1 MSEDT
6 KGEESLF
13 FAHETPRESQIGMI
27 SDGLNSLLNRGF
39 LMAAAP
45 TGIGKTA
52 ASIASALRASCDTGE
67 ERPKIMFLTGRQSQ
81 HRIVVDT
88 IKEVNKKIPSGY
100 SSVRLVD
107 IIGREGMCENID
119 RSTGKC
125 SCEEGLTESEKRFL
139 RSGLEEFIHSEPR
152 HVDQVLRKV
161 KNQDVCAWSTAREA
175 AKKTDI
181 IVCDYNH
188 VFVEGV
194 REASLPVMGV
204 DLENTILIID
214 EAHNLPDRIRS
225 GLERRFTERVLERAL
240 FDAQEY
246 KEAIEDKE
254 KKLDIP
260 ESNQLK
266 EAKILE
272 LQIKALKDGN
282 GLKNWFEEKH
292 NENNVTKGDDLKVDT
307 QDFLDVISDGLEGVS
322 DEYCDDRIQRVRT
335 MISRLLSVVVEEDES
350 LDEEEGNECTTLGE
364 FLEICIRYRASPALA
379 LVFDEELDMS
389 RITSHLLD
397 PSVVGRPIFE
407 QCSGSI
413 LMSGTLY
420 PPQMYSEILG
430 IPGDRVS
437 CKEYDSGFPLGNRP
451 ILIANDVTTKY
462 SEREESMDSILAHI
476 RAVIDKTRG
485 NVAIFA
491 PSYSMLN
498 KIFSHFEETW
508 PRINKATLKEE
519 QGMSKAAVQNI
530 LSSLREHQ
538 NMSGAALFG
547 VLSGK
552 LSEGVDYSD
561 NILNSI
567 VCVGLPMPPPSARQD
582 ALIRYYTNKFYRNKA
597 WKYASLQ
604 PAVNSILQAL
614 GRPIRKKEDRAIVV
628 LLEKRLLG
636 QREASCLPNMHKM
649 QTSNPAR
656 TKERVQAFFEIS

>member
-13 FAHETPRESQIGMI
+13 FAHETPRESQISMI
-27 SDGLNSLLNRGF
+27 SDGLHSLLNGGF
-39 LMAAAP
+39 LLAAAP

-52 ASIASALRASCDTGE
+52 ASIASALRAAFLYNAGE
-67 ERPKIMFLTGRQSQ
+67 ERLKIMFLTGRQSQ

-272 LQIKALKDGN
+272 LQIKALKDGK
-282 GLKNWFEEKH
+282 GLKKSF
-292 NENNVTKGDDLKVDT
+292 
-307 QDFLDVISDGLEGVS
+307 
-322 DEYCDDRIQRVRT
+322 
-335 MISRLLSVVVEEDES
+335 
-350 LDEEEGNECTTLGE
+350 
-364 FLEICIRYRASPALA
+364 
-379 LVFDEELDMS
+379 
-389 RITSHLLD
+389 
-397 PSVVGRPIFE
+397 
-407 QCSGSI
+407 
-413 LMSGTLY
+413 
-420 PPQMYSEILG
+420 
-430 IPGDRVS
+430 
-437 CKEYDSGFPLGNRP
+437 
-451 ILIANDVTTKY
+451 
-462 SEREESMDSILAHI
+462 
-476 RAVIDKTRG
+476 
-485 NVAIFA
+485 
-491 PSYSMLN
+491 
-498 KIFSHFEETW
+498 
-508 PRINKATLKEE
+508 
-519 QGMSKAAVQNI
+519 
-530 LSSLREHQ
+530 
-538 NMSGAALFG
+538 
-547 VLSGK
+547 
-552 LSEGVDYSD
+552 
-561 NILNSI
+561 
-567 VCVGLPMPPPSARQD
+567 
-582 ALIRYYTNKFYRNKA
+582 
-597 WKYASLQ
+597 
-604 PAVNSILQAL
+604 
-614 GRPIRKKEDRAIVV
+614 
-628 LLEKRLLG
+628 
-636 QREASCLPNMHKM
+636 
-649 QTSNPAR
+649 
-656 TKERVQAFFEIS
+656 